1 MNETSKQNIERSERL
16 KRRNEFKLQME
27 LPKNKKVKIDT
38 TNELKLQTN
47 KKLEIDTTT
56 KKRFRH
62 KAGFIDDNPLTMVY
76 NSPTKRDIPKIKAQD
91 IYDTY
96 TYNICV

>member
-1 MNETSKQNIERSERL
+1 MNETSKQNIKRTERL

-27 LPKNKKVKIDT
+27 LPKNKKVK
-38 TNELKLQTN
+38 
-47 KKLEIDTTT
+47 IDTTT

-76 NSPTKRDIPKIKAQD
+76 NSPTKKDIPKIKAQD
-91 IYDTY
+91 IYDI
-96 TYNICV
+96 YNICV

>member
-1 MNETSKQNIERSERL
+1 
-16 KRRNEFKLQME
+16 ME

-38 TNELKLQTN
+38 TNELQTN

-62 KAGFIDDNPLTMVY
+62 KAGFNDDNPLTMVY
-76 NSPTKRDIPKIKAQD
+76 NSPTKKDIPKIKAQD

-96 TYNICV
+96 NICV